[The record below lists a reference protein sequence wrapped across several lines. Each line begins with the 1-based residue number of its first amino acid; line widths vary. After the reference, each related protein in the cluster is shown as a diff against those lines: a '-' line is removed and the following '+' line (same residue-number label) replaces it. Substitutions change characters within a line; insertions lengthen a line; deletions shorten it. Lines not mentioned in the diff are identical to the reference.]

1 MNTDAR
7 ERIER
12 YIELTPI
19 PGDISH
25 LYDMRFDEW
34 QALVHCNRHQ
44 VNVISLAFSY
54 GKAKGYRAAKAER
67 KRTAG

>member
-1 MNTDAR
+1 MNTDVR

-12 YIELTPI
+12 YIERTII
-19 PGDISH
+19 PSDVSN

-34 QALVHCNRHQ
+34 QALVHCNQ
-44 VNVISLAFSY
+44 SFNAIALAFEY

-67 KRTAG
+67 KRMAG